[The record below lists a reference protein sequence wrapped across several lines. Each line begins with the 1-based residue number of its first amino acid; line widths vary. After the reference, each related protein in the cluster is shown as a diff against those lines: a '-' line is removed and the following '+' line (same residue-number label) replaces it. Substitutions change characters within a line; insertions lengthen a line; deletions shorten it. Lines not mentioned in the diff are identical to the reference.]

1 LERVISLSVRSSP
14 VMRFFGAMMRVG
26 RDECDSK
33 GCWRASRLGRLR
45 PFCPLSMPFFAVI
58 AAPSR
63 LVAPPPDYAET
74 NER

>member
-1 LERVISLSVRSSP
+1 
-14 VMRFFGAMMRVG
+14 
-26 RDECDSK
+26 
-33 GCWRASRLGRLR
+33 
-45 PFCPLSMPFFAVI
+45 MPFFVVI

>member
-1 LERVISLSVRSSP
+1 
-14 VMRFFGAMMRVG
+14 
-26 RDECDSK
+26 
-33 GCWRASRLGRLR
+33 
-45 PFCPLSMPFFAVI
+45 MPFFAVI